1 MELFVAGFNAWNQLH
16 FDDGQEGCRV
26 VPEPADIRT
35 FTPVLTDQSIDKIEA
50 FLSYTKVHS
59 TPSGLRSAGL
69 APEGHE
75 VLSIVGEYLDESI
88 QSEYLTAWAFNG
100 VIVVYTKAIRSV
112 QQYDSIKTF
121 CTHHERTR
129 SSLEPAQP
137 VSSGSSSWWS
147 FTFPD
152 PIIQLIAYET
162 GFVALSSKGTVYTWG
177 DERYSACLG
186 REVTDDSPAD
196 QPSPIAHLESLPT
209 GPITKIATGS
219 GTGTILAALTKGNDL
234 YAWGQSPRAEPC
246 RSPSIFPC
254 SVSQSPLSS
263 SSLPSPAAT
272 AAGTETKPSTSTSSE
287 GAVLSS
293 LNPTADPTPV
303 DIADWK
309 DIADFAIGERHL
321 LALTTEGELFVIGDN
336 SNGQLGLPG
345 LERGTDVW
353 TKVEV
358 DDDRIKSGEAVI
370 TGVVAGP
377 RNSFVIIRTK

>member
-16 FDDGQEGCRV
+16 FDDGQEA

-35 FTPVLTDQSIDKIEA
+35 FTSVLTDQSIDKIEA

-69 APEGHE
+69 APKGHE
-75 VLSIVGEYLDESI
+75 VLGEYLDEP
-88 QSEYLTAWAFNG
+88 EYLTAWASNG
-100 VIVVYTKAIRSV
+100 VIVVYTKATRSV
-112 QQYDSIKTF
+112 QQYNSIKTF
-121 CTHHERTR
+121 CTHHEGSRY
-129 SSLEPAQP
+129 SLEPAQQP
-137 VSSGSSSWWS
+137 VSSCISSRWS

-186 REVTDDSPAD
+186 RQVTDDSPAD
-196 QPSPIAHLESLPT
+196 QPSPITHLESPPT
-209 GPITKIATGS
+209 GKITKVATGC

-234 YAWGQSPRAEPC
+234 YAWGQSPRTEPC
-246 RSPSIFPC
+246 RRSPSISSC
-254 SVSQSPLSS
+254 SISISPSS
-263 SSLPSPAAT
+263 SSLSSPAAT
-272 AAGTETKPSTSTSSE
+272 AARTETKPNTSSRRE

-293 LNPTADPTPV
+293 LNLTADPTPV
-303 DIADWK
+303 DVADWK

-321 LALTTEGELFVIGDN
+321 LALTTEGELFVVGDN
-336 SNGQLGLPG
+336 SNGQLGLPDV
-345 LERGTDVW
+345 EQSTDVW
-353 TKVEV
+353 TKVEI
-358 DDDRIKSGEAVI
+358 DDDRIKSREAVI

-377 RNSFVIIRTK
+377 RNSFVMIRTN

>member
-16 FDDGQEGCRV
+16 FDNGQEA

-35 FTPVLTDQSIDKIEA
+35 FTSVLTDQSIDKIEA
-50 FLSYTKVHS
+50 FLSYTQVRS

-75 VLSIVGEYLDESI
+75 VLGEYLDEP
-88 QSEYLTAWAFNG
+88 EHLTAWASNG
-100 VIVVYTKAIRSV
+100 VIVVYTKATRSV

-121 CTHHERTR
+121 CTYHEGTR
-129 SSLEPAQP
+129 YSLEPAQP
-137 VSSGSSSWWS
+137 VSSCSSSWWS

-152 PIIQLIAYET
+152 PIIQLVAYET
-162 GFVALSSKGTVYTWG
+162 GFVALSSRGTVYTWG

-186 REVTDDSPAD
+186 RQVTDDSPTEK
-196 QPSPIAHLESLPT
+196 PSPVTHLESPPT
-209 GPITKIATGS
+209 GKITKIATGS

-234 YAWGQSPRAEPC
+234 YAWGQSPRTEPC
-246 RSPSIFPC
+246 RRSPSISPC
-254 SVSQSPLSS
+254 SVSISSSS
-263 SSLPSPAAT
+263 SSLSAR
-272 AAGTETKPSTSTSSE
+272 TETKPSTGSSSE

-293 LNPTADPTPV
+293 LNLTADPTPV
-303 DIADWK
+303 DVADWK

-336 SNGQLGLPG
+336 SNGQLGLPDV
-345 LERGTDVW
+345 EQSTDVW
-353 TKVEV
+353 TKVEI
-358 DDDRIKSGEAVI
+358 DDDRIKLREAVI

-377 RNSFVIIRTK
+377 RNSFVIIRTN